1 MPVQNFLMWV
11 LMLKK
16 KNAHNKTKDYES
28 GEYILAIYIYIICIN
43 IFNRKILLI
52 IS

>member
-16 KNAHNKTKDYES
+16 IKNAHNKTKDYES
-28 GEYILAIYIYIICIN
+28 GEYILAIYMYHMYIY
-43 IFNRKILLI
+43 F
-52 IS
+52 